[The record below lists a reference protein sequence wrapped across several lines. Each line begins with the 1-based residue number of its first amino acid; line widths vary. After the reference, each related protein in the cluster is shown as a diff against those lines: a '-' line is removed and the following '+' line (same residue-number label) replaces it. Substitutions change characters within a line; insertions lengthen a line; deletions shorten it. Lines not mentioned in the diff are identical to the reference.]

1 MNKKLYVGNLGDA
14 VTADDL
20 RVLFAKVGTV
30 VEAKIIYD
38 RYTNRSRGFGF
49 VEMTTVEQA
58 QEAIS
63 KLNEQE
69 LAGRQIKV
77 AEAHP
82 TRRNRRPSRDD
93 RW

>member
-14 VTADDL
+14 VTAHDL
-20 RVLFAKVGTV
+20 RDLFGKVGMV
-30 VEAKIIYD
+30 VEAKVIYD
-38 RYTNRSRGFGF
+38 RYSNRSRGFGF
-49 VEMTTVEQA
+49 VEMTTVEEA

-63 KLNEQE
+63 KLNGQE

-82 TRRNRRPSRDD
+82 PRRNRRPGGYD

>member
-1 MNKKLYVGNLGDA
+1 MQSDERTQMNKKLYVGNLGD
-14 VTADDL
+14 
-20 RVLFAKVGTV
+20 G
-30 VEAKIIYD
+30 
-38 RYTNRSRGFGF
+38 YTNRSRGFGF